1 MLKKSTKIA
10 IVSGVAVAVLISAL
24 AVTVHLRQSAIEVTE
39 KGNETTSQKI
49 NEVVNALTNQNST
62 QNKTV
67 NPESGESAEQR
78 ASEGK

>member
-1 MLKKSTKIA
+1 LKRSAKLA
-10 IVSGVAVAVLISAL
+10 IIYGVVVAVIISTL
-24 AVTVHLRQSAIEVTE
+24 VVMVHLRQSAIEVTE

-49 NEVVNALTNQNST
+49 NEVVNAITNQNST

-67 NPESGESAEQR
+67 YSESGESAAQR

>member
-1 MLKKSTKIA
+1 MLKRSAKI
-10 IVSGVAVAVLISAL
+10 VLISGIAIAVIISVL
-24 AVTVHLRQSAIEVTE
+24 AVMVHLRQSAIEVTE

-49 NEVVNALTNQNST
+49 NEVVNVITNQNST

-67 NPESGESAEQR
+67 SPESGESAAQL